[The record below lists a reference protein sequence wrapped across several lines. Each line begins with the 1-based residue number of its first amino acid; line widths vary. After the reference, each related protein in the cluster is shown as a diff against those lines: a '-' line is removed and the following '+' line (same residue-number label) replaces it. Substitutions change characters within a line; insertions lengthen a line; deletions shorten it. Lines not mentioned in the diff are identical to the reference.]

1 LYVPNTHYDNERGF
15 QWCNFLPALCVPT
28 KLQGRLFPTVY
39 VLGAGKS
46 FSWSD
51 CCHCGYVI
59 LLILKTKLSL
69 QEVFIM
75 GKPLADYVKLPELEE
90 YKEWFKNLRIYIEK
104 MAFFK

>member
-1 LYVPNTHYDNERGF
+1 MSACYMQDVGDFFWGQNNMECAMFTMAALIFYLREVECYDNERGF

-59 LLILKTKLSL
+59 LLI
-69 QEVFIM
+69 
-75 GKPLADYVKLPELEE
+75 
-90 YKEWFKNLRIYIEK
+90 
-104 MAFFK
+104 

>member
-1 LYVPNTHYDNERGF
+1 MIMKGGF
-15 QWCNFLPALCVPT
+15 QWCNFLPALCVPI

-90 YKEWFKNLRIYIEK
+90 YKEWFKNFADLH
-104 MAFFK
+104 